1 MYNFFKRYLL
11 ILFILVLLESLQSH
25 LLTSSFGFSIS
36 TNTANNTT
44 LPGYLKCFI
53 DYTTSNCNDCPP
65 ICLSLNEK
73 NIVIEN
79 KELAK
84 NIDQVF
90 EKSLRQI
97 STVRSGLEN
106 NDTNTASIYLRS
118 LLLKNQITIPEL
130 NLIDDMIND
139 IHKANSIVALGKD
152 IQSKLNVLNYNETS
166 TPIAIS
172 IVNITSKSI
181 DLLINSDNIIS
192 QIHGHTNLLNDLN
205 EQKKWIEKIIT
216 NTVIG
221 CEVSGITG
229 CLVSSLF
236 TTGVS

>member
-1 MYNFFKRYLL
+1 
-11 ILFILVLLESLQSH
+11 
-25 LLTSSFGFSIS
+25 
-36 TNTANNTT
+36 
-44 LPGYLKCFI
+44 
-53 DYTTSNCNDCPP
+53 
-65 ICLSLNEK
+65 
-73 NIVIEN
+73 
-79 KELAK
+79 
-84 NIDQVF
+84 
-90 EKSLRQI
+90 
-97 STVRSGLEN
+97 
-106 NDTNTASIYLRS
+106 LRS

>member
-1 MYNFFKRYLL
+1 MPKFFNRYILL
-11 ILFILVLLESLQSH
+11 LFLIVLLVSSQSH
-25 LLTSSFGFSIS
+25 LITSFGFSIS
-36 TNTANNTT
+36 TNDSKSTV

-53 DYTTSNCNDCPP
+53 NYTTSNCNDCPP
-65 ICLSLNEK
+65 ICLSFNEK
-73 NIVIEN
+73 NIIIEN

-84 NIDQVF
+84 TIDQVF

-97 STVRSGLEN
+97 ATVRSGLEN

-130 NLIDDMIND
+130 NLIDEI
-139 IHKANSIVALGKD
+139 IHDVQKANSIVSLGKS
-152 IQSKLNVLNYNETS
+152 IQSKINILNSNKTS
-166 TPIAIS
+166 TPIALS

-192 QIHGHTNLLNDLN
+192 QIHGYTNLLNDLK

-216 NTVIG
+216 NTIIG

-229 CLVSSLF
+229 CFVSSIF